1 MYLRNLRTNALYA
14 IRDHLQSC
22 EFFGLFRSK
31 RGFAVTFTFS
41 RGRIVGKEIFVE
53 GNLLTY
59 AKKQNFTG
67 R

>member
-1 MYLRNLRTNALYA
+1 MHYTRYE
-14 IRDHLQSC
+14 IICSHVS
-22 EFFGLFRSK
+22 FFGLFRSK